1 MVFCWIVLQFS
12 SSLFKVTHLSHAMCH
27 VLSATLD
34 TIIYILQYSS
44 SSLYCT
50 NIKIHKRFIKYNV
63 RKTVNP
69 ILFRLRLL
77 KVLFDPFE
85 LDILLIKTQSRLE
98 SPRVLPKMAFGER
111 LHPKGIPFSGWS
123 VERVG
128 ISLVEVYE
136 RVGKTVISVGK
147 KAQEGLTDALHAWLW
162 KELSKR
168 FGFVIYSYFKDSAGT
183 AVKRDAKF

>member
-34 TIIYILQYSS
+34 TIIYILQYSTS
-44 SSLYCT
+44 FLYCT
-50 NIKIHKRFIKYNV
+50 NIKIHKRFIKYYV

-85 LDILLIKTQSRLE
+85 LDILLIKTQGYSLKWLKWRG
-98 SPRVLPKMAFGER
+98 STR
-111 LHPKGIPFSGWS
+111 KGYHFQALS
-123 VERVG
+123 V
-128 ISLVEVYE
+128 
-136 RVGKTVISVGK
+136 
-147 KAQEGLTDALHAWLW
+147 
-162 KELSKR
+162 
-168 FGFVIYSYFKDSAGT
+168 
-183 AVKRDAKF
+183 

>member
-34 TIIYILQYSS
+34 TIILQYSTS
-44 SSLYCT
+44 FLYCT

-85 LDILLIKTQSRLE
+85 LDILLIKTRGE
-98 SPRVLPKMAFGER
+98 LPKMAFRER
-111 LHPKGIPFSGWS
+111 LHPKGIPFSGFKCM
-123 VERVG
+123 R
-128 ISLVEVYE
+128 
-136 RVGKTVISVGK
+136 
-147 KAQEGLTDALHAWLW
+147 GL
-162 KELSKR
+162 
-168 FGFVIYSYFKDSAGT
+168 GFHLLKYMKG
-183 AVKRDAKF
+183 

>member
-12 SSLFKVTHLSHAMCH
+12 SRLFKVTHLSHAMCH

-34 TIIYILQYSS
+34 TIILQYTISF
-44 SSLYCT
+44 LYCT

-85 LDILLIKTQSRLE
+85 LDILLIKTRGE
-98 SPRVLPKMAFGER
+98 LPKMAFRER
-111 LHPKGIPFSGWS
+111 LHPKGIPFSGLKCM
-123 VERVG
+123 R
-128 ISLVEVYE
+128 
-136 RVGKTVISVGK
+136 
-147 KAQEGLTDALHAWLW
+147 GLGFHLFKYM
-162 KELSKR
+162 KE
-168 FGFVIYSYFKDSAGT
+168 
-183 AVKRDAKF
+183 